1 MKGILRKLNFVEF
14 LLRMTRFHSNDTQKG
29 IIVMDYSPIL
39 ISMKTA
45 SISILI
51 TFFLGV
57 AVAKLVHGMKHEK
70 IKVVLDGIL
79 TLPMVLPPTVAG
91 FFLLY
96 LFGVRRPIGEFLVY
110 FFGIKI
116 AFSWWATVLA
126 AVTISFPLMYRSA
139 RGAFEQVD
147 MNLIYAGRTLGMSE
161 GTIFRKVLMPNAM
174 PGILSGAIL
183 SFARGLGEFGATT
196 MIAGNIAGKTRTL
209 PLAVYSAVAAGDMDT
224 AYHYVLILVFIS
236 FAVVILMNVA
246 ALRKR

>member
-1 MKGILRKLNFVEF
+1 
-14 LLRMTRFHSNDTQKG
+14 
-29 IIVMDYSPIL
+29 MDYSPIL

-45 SISILI
+45 SISIII

-57 AVAKLVHGMKHEK
+57 IAAKVVHGIRSRKVK
-70 IKVVLDGIL
+70 IVLDGIL

-96 LFGVRRPIGEFLVY
+96 VFGVKRPIGEFLIN
-110 FFGIKI
+110 FFGVKI

-126 AVTISFPLMYRSA
+126 AVTIAFPLMYRSA

-147 MNLIYAGRTLGMSE
+147 MNIIYAARTLGMSE

-183 SFARGLGEFGATT
+183 SFARGLGEFGATA

-209 PLAVYSAVAAGDMDT
+209 PLAVYSAVAAGDMGT
-224 AYHYVLILVFIS
+224 AYNYVLILVVIS
-236 FAVVILMNVA
+236 YAVVVSMNVTA
-246 ALRKR
+246 VRKR